1 MASERAM
8 VGMDFCGVRSGNDN
22 KVLKRWLE
30 VSARQVESLIACEV
44 M

>member
-8 VGMDFCGVRSGNDN
+8 VGIDFGGVTSGNGD